1 LAPQSLNMVL
11 NATIHV
17 FVIEIQQGF
26 FVTFVGPSHGE
37 EINFGCR
44 IQGIKFWLKLGPMC
58 E

>member
-1 LAPQSLNMVL
+1 MLL

-26 FVTFVGPSHGE
+26 FVTFVGPSHRE
-37 EINFGCR
+37 ETNFGCR